1 MKLMGTCAWYAPG
14 SAAAQM
20 VEAIIKDQ
28 KRIFPVCTKLSGE
41 YGIDDCYLG
50 VPVVLGSNGIE
61 KVIQLKLN
69 DDEMKLLEESR
80 LHVKEVMSVL
90 DNL

>member
-1 MKLMGTCAWYAPG
+1 MF
-14 SAAAQM
+14 Q
-20 VEAIIKDQ
+20 
-28 KRIFPVCTKLSGE
+28 
-41 YGIDDCYLG
+41 
-50 VPVVLGSNGIE
+50 VVLGSNGIE

-69 DDEMKLLEESR
+69 DEEMKLLEESR